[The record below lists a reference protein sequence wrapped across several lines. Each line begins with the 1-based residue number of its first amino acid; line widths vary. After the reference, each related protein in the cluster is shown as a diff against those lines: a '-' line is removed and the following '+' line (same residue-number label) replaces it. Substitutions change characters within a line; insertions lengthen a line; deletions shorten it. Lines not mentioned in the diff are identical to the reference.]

1 MAAKMPGASTAA
13 KNKRKA
19 KADDISEKDEFH
31 LPQIVSITHFAIAL
45 RNQWMNVLIHLCVYI
60 SLQPEEEI

>member
-1 MAAKMPGASTAA
+1 MAARMPGAASSAN

-31 LPQIVSITHFAIAL
+31 LPQIVS
-45 RNQWMNVLIHLCVYI
+45 LINRFCRL
-60 SLQPEEEI
+60 P

>member
-1 MAAKMPGASTAA
+1 MAAKMPGASA

-31 LPQIVSITHFAIAL
+31 LPQIVSKRLMQKTGL
-45 RNQWMNVLIHLCVYI
+45 LLVTCVC
-60 SLQPEEEI
+60 L